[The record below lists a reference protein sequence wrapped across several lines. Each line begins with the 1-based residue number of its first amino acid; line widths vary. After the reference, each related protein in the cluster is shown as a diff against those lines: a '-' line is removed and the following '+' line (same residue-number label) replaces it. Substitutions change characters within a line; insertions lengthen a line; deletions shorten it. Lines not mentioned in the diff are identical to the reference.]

1 MIDARRHLLK
11 YGFCKKLLRYK
22 WTSNKLNIFFPLF
35 DWSHSKPIVKKLLGW
50 AVHKGGWRKGS
61 KIDQNLPTNCFRK
74 LLTWEGGGKEDVDVF
89 YGWSLMEVRRNCSPR
104 EGSFHFHIQS
114 LISLFSLAASDGRQ
128 ITIAAGM
135 NSWSNE
141 VLKSHKRF
149 IITKRWR

>member
-1 MIDARRHLLK
+1 M
-11 YGFCKKLLRYK
+11 
-22 WTSNKLNIFFPLF
+22 NIFFPLF

-128 ITIAAGM
+128 TTTAAGKGQIISKQ
-135 NSWSNE
+135 NCGVLNFPKSNE
-141 VLKSHKRF
+141 
-149 IITKRWR
+149 IIVRSSALASKMGQIKKKWYIPYFHWC